1 MTPLQR
7 EVAALRA
14 RASLADSERRRYRE
28 ERRWAISEGNE
39 DRAAQLKQQ
48 VKRYTS
54 LMLSFHREADVKML
68 SGECLLFILVF
79 LG

>member
-54 LMLSFHREADVKML
+54 LMLSFHREADAKML
-68 SGECLLFILVF
+68 SGECLLFILVS